1 VEALEA
7 TVSELRSLLEEQ
19 QKSIQEE
26 LGRMS
31 VELVAMRE
39 EMKRNDAEAH
49 QQGTSPYQHELLGSP
64 ETAQRNSDIVKSL
77 TRAQVLQLLAE
88 VGVEDLL
95 LATQEN
101 VSGDILVELNEEE
114 LETELGIRKKI
125 PRLKIMKIING
136 SKPVTDYLKMSEPNS
151 MDIVC

>member
-77 TRAQVLQLLAE
+77 TRAQVRLAGNGVHPFPSLFLYDVATLSLLPSLS
-88 VGVEDLL
+88 V
-95 LATQEN
+95 
-101 VSGDILVELNEEE
+101 
-114 LETELGIRKKI
+114 
-125 PRLKIMKIING
+125 
-136 SKPVTDYLKMSEPNS
+136 
-151 MDIVC
+151 